1 MIVVLLKIAKKMKN
15 ISILGCGWLGKIL
28 AISLLEDGFSVK
40 GSTTSEEKL
49 DDLEKVGIEP
59 YLVHISEFEE
69 FEAFLN
75 SDILIIA
82 ITSKDIDG
90 FENLISQ
97 IQDSPIQKIIFISS
111 TSVYGRI
118 NKVMT
123 EDDAVLENNPLV
135 EIENLFRKNTFFET
149 TIIRF
154 AGLFGGERHPAN
166 WFKNGRKIPQ
176 PKGFVNMIHREDC
189 IEIIH
194 EIINQNCWNET
205 FNACSNH
212 HPTRREFYT
221 IAKLSKGFDVPEFE
235 ENEVYQWKIISSKK
249 VQQVLGYNFI
259 HDDLLKI

>member
-1 MIVVLLKIAKKMKN
+1 MNRV
-15 ISILGCGWLGKIL
+15 SILGCGWLGKPL
-28 AISLLEDGFSVK
+28 AISLLDDGFFVK
-40 GSTTSEEKL
+40 GSTTSEDKL
-49 DDLEKVGIEP
+49 ELLEINNIEP
-59 YLVHISEFEE
+59 YIVNISEFEE
-69 FEAFLN
+69 FDTFLN

-97 IQDSPIQKIIFISS
+97 IENSSIQKVLFISS

-123 EDDAVLENNPLV
+123 EEDDVLETPLT
-135 EIENLFRKNTFFET
+135 EIENLFRENTFFET

-154 AGLFGGERHPAN
+154 AGLFGDERQPFN

-176 PKGFVNMIHREDC
+176 PKGFVNMIHKDDC
-189 IEIIH
+189 INIIH
-194 EIINQNCWNET
+194 EIIDQNVWNQT

-221 IAKLSKGFDVPEFE
+221 IAKVSNGFGIPEFE
-235 ENEVYQWKIISSKK
+235 NNAVYKWKIINSKK
-249 VQQVLGYNFI
+249 VQEVLDYTFV
-259 HDDLLKI
+259 HDNLLEL